1 MLSWVIKHPG
11 DMDELRADHI
21 LFVFLGLIP
30 WTLHFCVLVA
40 WTERLNSDYL
50 TLRAA
55 PKFSRSIHAP

>member
-40 WTERLNSDYL
+40 WTER
-50 TLRAA
+50 
-55 PKFSRSIHAP
+55 